1 MIGDYYAKLGELKA
15 LHILISKLW
24 EQGIICDEA
33 FREMIAIVLDEDSKI
48 REEVENI
55 KYN

>member
-33 FREMIAIVLDEDSKI
+33 FREMIAIVLDEDVKI
-48 REEVENI
+48 REEIEAN
-55 KYN
+55 KHD